1 MSYIRSYFE
10 KNNTII
16 KNSQVNTAKNPT
28 TEIYYG
34 GGFSKFI
41 FKVDF
46 TELINKF
53 TTGDLSIAN
62 LNKITHTLHLTNCI
76 FGDEGFK
83 GQLRSTGRDRA
94 TSFDL
99 ILFKINEFWD
109 EGLGFDY
116 VNTNSDNSLGNKT
129 FDQRPSTWYDR
140 TTLDS
145 WATSGIY
152 AETPTIIKTIHFDNG
167 NEDINVDISSHINS
181 MLLFGTLNQ
190 HQGFGLAFSVPFQD
204 LTPMA
209 EQSVSFFTKY
219 TQTFFEPYVETFVD
233 DRIDDNRQNFAA
245 GVFNN
250 LYLYVTKGTNFY
262 DLDDMPIVDILD
274 STGTIIDGLGGIQLV
289 SQVKKGVYKVTLGI
303 DGSLC
308 DGKRFFYDRWT
319 NLSIDGVELADI
331 RQKFVPKPFTSQ
343 YTIGENQTE
352 LQRYKIQYF
361 GIKQG
366 EKIKRGDVRKVV
378 VTIKSLD
385 VPKSVL
391 FDEVYYRLYIKEG
404 TVDVNVHDW
413 TLLDKTNENSFYF
426 DTNNYIPREYHLE
439 IKAKTHTEEIYY
451 NESIKFEIL
460 SEKLGIVMSNIVT
473 PTPTPTAT
481 PIRPTATPT
490 PTATN
495 IPPTPTSTPIPT
507 STPTPTA
514 TITSTPTPTATNIP
528 PTPTSTSTPT
538 PTATDIPPTPTS
550 TSTPTPTSTSTGTP
564 TPTATDV
571 PPTSTPTPTSTS
583 TPTPTATNIVPTPTL
598 ITYSNMLVYANGT
611 NDSYPRTGTTWYN
624 TSTGATGVYEATLFN
639 SPTFNEQN
647 GGYFTF
653 DGVDEY
659 ARFSS
664 GSEGDRNG
672 DFTIGVWVKMPTGS
686 TQEPIIVRNDGS
698 ATWTISMEKTNTNYI
713 KLSVV
718 DASNAEYSVTS
729 TIQIV
734 SNQWYYIVGRVI
746 TNIDG
751 IRLFINGS
759 LNSSNIFNLGV
770 LRESYQGWSV
780 ATKNNTYGEMS
791 IGQIEVYGEALT
803 EIQINQNFD
812 LNRNIYGL

>member
-53 TTGDLSIAN
+53 TTGDLSVAN

-99 ILFKINEFWD
+99 ILFRITEFWD
-109 EGLGFDY
+109 EGVGFDY
-116 VNTNSDNSLGNKT
+116 VNTNADALNGFKV

-145 WATSGIY
+145 WSTSGIY
-152 AETPTIIKTIHFDNG
+152 AENPTIIQTIHFDNG
-167 NEDINVDISSHINS
+167 NEDIDIDITSHINS
-181 MLLFGTLNQ
+181 LLLSETLNQ

-204 LTPMA
+204 LTPMT

-262 DLDDMPIVDILD
+262 DLDEIPSVDILD
-274 STGTIIDGLGGIQLV
+274 SAGTIIEGLGGISLPFV
-289 SQVKKGVYKVTLGI
+289 TQVKKGVYKVTLGI

-319 NLSIDGVELADI
+319 NLSIDGFELADI

-366 EKIKRGDVRKVV
+366 EKIKRGDLRKVV

-413 TLLDKTNENSFYF
+413 TLMDKTNENSFYF

-451 NESIKFEIL
+451 KDSIKFEIL
-460 SEKLGIVMSNIVT
+460 SEK
-473 PTPTPTAT
+473 
-481 PIRPTATPT
+481 
-490 PTATN
+490 
-495 IPPTPTSTPIPT
+495 
-507 STPTPTA
+507 
-514 TITSTPTPTATNIP
+514 
-528 PTPTSTSTPT
+528 
-538 PTATDIPPTPTS
+538 
-550 TSTPTPTSTSTGTP
+550 
-564 TPTATDV
+564 
-571 PPTSTPTPTSTS
+571 
-583 TPTPTATNIVPTPTL
+583 
-598 ITYSNMLVYANGT
+598 
-611 NDSYPRTGTTWYN
+611 
-624 TSTGATGVYEATLFN
+624 
-639 SPTFNEQN
+639 
-647 GGYFTF
+647 
-653 DGVDEY
+653 
-659 ARFSS
+659 
-664 GSEGDRNG
+664 
-672 DFTIGVWVKMPTGS
+672 
-686 TQEPIIVRNDGS
+686 
-698 ATWTISMEKTNTNYI
+698 
-713 KLSVV
+713 
-718 DASNAEYSVTS
+718 
-729 TIQIV
+729 
-734 SNQWYYIVGRVI
+734 
-746 TNIDG
+746 
-751 IRLFINGS
+751 
-759 LNSSNIFNLGV
+759 
-770 LRESYQGWSV
+770 
-780 ATKNNTYGEMS
+780 
-791 IGQIEVYGEALT
+791 
-803 EIQINQNFD
+803 
-812 LNRNIYGL
+812 